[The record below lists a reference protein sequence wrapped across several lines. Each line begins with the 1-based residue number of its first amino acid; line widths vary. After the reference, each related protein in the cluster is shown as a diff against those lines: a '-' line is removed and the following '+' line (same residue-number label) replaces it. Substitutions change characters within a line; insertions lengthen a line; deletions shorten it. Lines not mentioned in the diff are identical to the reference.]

1 MVVSRGWVFWV
12 WAEGPDGE
20 IQYHS
25 LHLPED
31 YMDESLFENC
41 VHSAGSKVLQQ
52 FKDAG
57 GYIN

>member
-1 MVVSRGWVFWV
+1 MGVSRGWVFRV
-12 WAEGPDGE
+12 RAEAPDGKA
-20 IQYHS
+20 YYDS

-41 VHSAGSKVLQQ
+41 VHSAGSQALQY

-57 GYIN
+57 RYIS

>member
-1 MVVSRGWVFWV
+1 MFWV